1 MIRVFKRLNSFG
13 LLSLGY
19 ILLLLFLSLTATF
32 WAPDNSV
39 HANRMQ
45 LSIHSKP
52 PGFSVWVYRPSST
65 LGAEEQ
71 NHWFFG
77 LQNPPEEIPLEAYR
91 WQDSSLQVLPFGT
104 ETWQTVFTADSLDLK
119 NQKKIALELLH
130 KRKFPLGTDKYGR
143 DLWSRLL
150 FGSRVSIAI
159 GFIAVIIS
167 LGLGILIGGIAGF
180 FGGILDR
187 ILVNMMNIVWSIP
200 TLLLVLAI
208 SLALGK
214 GIFQVFIAVGLTM
227 WVDVARL
234 VRGQVLSVKELT
246 FIEAA
251 QTLGFSKTR
260 IFFFHILPLLT
271 GPLLVVSASNF
282 ASAILI
288 ESGLSFLGIGAQPPI
303 PTWGG
308 MVKDHFRYLVLGQ
321 PHLALLPGLAIM
333 SLVLAFML
341 LGNSLRDAFDR
352 RTALPNT

>member
-52 PGFSVWVYRPSST
+52 PGFSVWVYRPST
-65 LGAEEQ
+65 PLKQEQ
-71 NHWFFG
+71 IHWFFG
-77 LQNPPEEIPLEAYR
+77 LQNPAEEIPLEAYR
-91 WQDSSLQVLPFGT
+91 WQDSNLQILPFGT
-104 ETWQTVFTADSLDLK
+104 ETWQTVFTDASSDPE
-119 NQKKIALELLH
+119 NQKKVAQQLLQ
-130 KRKFPLGTDKYGR
+130 KRRYPLGTDKYGR

-251 QTLGFSKTR
+251 QTLGFSKAR

-341 LGNSLRDAFDR
+341 LGNSLRDSFDSR
-352 RTALPNT
+352 SALPNT

>member
-52 PGFSVWVYRPSST
+52 PGFSVWVYRPST
-65 LGAEEQ
+65 PLKQEQ
-71 NHWFFG
+71 SHWFFG
-77 LQNPPEEIPLEAYR
+77 LQNPAEEIPLEAYR
-91 WQDSSLQVLPFGT
+91 WQDSNLQILPFGT
-104 ETWQTVFTADSLDLK
+104 ETWQTVFTDASSDPE
-119 NQKKIALELLH
+119 NQKKVAQQLLQ
-130 KRKFPLGTDKYGR
+130 KRRYPLGTDKYGR

-251 QTLGFSKTR
+251 QTLGFSKAR

-341 LGNSLRDAFDR
+341 LGNSLRDSFDSR
-352 RTALPNT
+352 SALPNT